1 MFVQCCIDHVTYLQI
16 ILQNFLFSYFSKV
29 SGRSKSQRPRIIV
42 YLKPGLQVDETV
54 HNLDTQSFVEV
65 RLIFSGACVVAVA
78 MIF

>member
-29 SGRSKSQRPRIIV
+29 SGRSKFV